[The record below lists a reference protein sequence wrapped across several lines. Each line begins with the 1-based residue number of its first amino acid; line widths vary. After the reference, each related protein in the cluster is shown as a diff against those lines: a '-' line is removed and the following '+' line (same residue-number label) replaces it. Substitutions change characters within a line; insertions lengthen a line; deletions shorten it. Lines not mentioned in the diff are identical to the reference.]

1 VGEVEEKMKE
11 KFRVVYGEQVL
22 RIEEPVI
29 EAIIKKLIR
38 EIVPLFHDEIVK
50 ALTELESKGDV
61 YVSYSARLF
70 PSFFRLTISVIAVRD
85 NIVVDERTIAYE
97 KEFQG
102 DKFRLYE
109 EIVRPKLRPYEEI
122 EEFYL
127 DP

>member
-1 VGEVEEKMKE
+1 MKE